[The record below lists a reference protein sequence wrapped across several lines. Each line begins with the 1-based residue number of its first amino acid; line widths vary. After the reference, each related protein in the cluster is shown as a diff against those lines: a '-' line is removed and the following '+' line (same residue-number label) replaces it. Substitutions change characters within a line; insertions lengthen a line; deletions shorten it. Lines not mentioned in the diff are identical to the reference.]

1 MAQHSE
7 SMETSN
13 VMEMKA
19 FNKQLNAV
27 METVPKGDIV
37 IVMGDLNVKAGSFLV
52 TTVIMVVYL

>member
-1 MAQHSE
+1 MEQHSE

-13 VMEMKA
+13 VVEMKA